1 MRGSF
6 GEGDS
11 HGNDVVIR
19 RLGWR
24 SVGFYYFQG
33 GGGIW
38 RYLVLGLVLFEAE
51 VSLIPFLPGLTRS

>member
-33 GGGIW
+33 GGGD
-38 RYLVLGLVLFEAE
+38 LE
-51 VSLIPFLPGLTRS
+51 VPRVRIGIV